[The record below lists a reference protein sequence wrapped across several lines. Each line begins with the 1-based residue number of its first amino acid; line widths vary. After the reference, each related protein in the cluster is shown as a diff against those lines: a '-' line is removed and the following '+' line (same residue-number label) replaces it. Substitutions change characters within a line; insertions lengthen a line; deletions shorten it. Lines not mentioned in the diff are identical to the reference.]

1 MEISQIIPW
10 FLNVLTGIVSW
21 LAGTRSRRNS
31 VYQEL
36 LATIQTLTEQ
46 NKDLQT
52 RVVQLQD
59 ELIEVR
65 RENAELKAGQSTM
78 TRQMDELKAEN
89 NNLQSKITQLQ
100 EEVIEVRKEN
110 AELKELVTKNK

>member
-1 MEISQIIPW
+1 MDILAIIGVI
-10 FLNVLTGIVSW
+10 LNPITAFVSW

-36 LATIQTLTEQ
+36 LATIKTLTEQ
-46 NKDLQT
+46 NSELQAK
-52 RVVQLQD
+52 VVQLQD
-59 ELIEVR
+59 EVIEVR
-65 RENAELKAGQSTM
+65 KENAELKAGQSTM
-78 TRQMDELKAEN
+78 TLQMEELKAEN

-110 AELKELVTKNK
+110 AELKELVTQNK

>member
-1 MEISQIIPW
+1 MDTLGILGIIINPIVA
-10 FLNVLTGIVSW
+10 FVSW

-36 LATIQTLTEQ
+36 LSTIKTLTEQ
-46 NKDLQT
+46 NSELQAK
-52 RVVQLQD
+52 VVQLQD
-59 ELIEVR
+59 EVIEVR
-65 RENAELKAGQSTM
+65 KENAELKAGQTAM

-110 AELKELVTKNK
+110 AELKELVTQNK

>member
-1 MEISQIIPW
+1 MDILAIIGLILTP
-10 FLNVLTGIVSW
+10 LTGIVSW

-36 LATIQTLTEQ
+36 LATIKTLTEQ
-46 NKDLQT
+46 NSELQSK
-52 RVVQLQD
+52 VVTLQD
-59 ELIEVR
+59 EVIEVR
-65 RENAELKAGQSTM
+65 KENAELKAGQTAM